1 LSNIAAYGGRMPS
14 GDARTGLAD
23 RLAGTRFSAV
33 RWVDE
38 IDSTNRELL
47 DEAREGVVGPAVLVA
62 DHQTAGRGR
71 RDRRWLA
78 PPGSSLLV
86 SVLVRLQVAPDRLP
100 LATAAA
106 ALATSDAVAEVAG
119 VEAGLKWPNDVVVGE
134 RKLAGVLAEAV
145 GDTVVVGVGTNVDWP
160 GDLPPEIAETAVAL
174 NHLTDGAVDRADLL
188 VAYLRALDRDLES
201 LEADGGSALL
211 GRYRDRCSTLT
222 RQVRVD
228 TDAGVVEGIAVDL
241 TGPGHLVVET
251 TEGTRVE
258 VATGD
263 VVHAR

>member
-14 GDARTGLAD
+14 GDARTGLGD
-23 RLAGTRFSAV
+23 RLAGTRFSTV
-33 RWVDE
+33 RWVE
-38 IDSTNRELL
+38 ETDSTNRELL
-47 DEAREGVVGPAVLVA
+47 DEAREGVIGPAVLVA

-78 PPGSSLLV
+78 PPGSGLLV
-86 SVLVRLQVAPDRLP
+86 SVLVHLQVAPDRLP

-119 VEAGLKWPNDVVVGE
+119 VDTTLKWPNDVVVGE

-145 GDTVVVGVGTNVDWP
+145 GDTVVVGVGANVDWP

-174 NHLTDGAVDRADLL
+174 NHLTDRRVDRADLL
-188 VAYLRALDRDLES
+188 VAYLQALDRELES

-211 GRYRDRCSTLT
+211 GRYRDRCSSLA
-222 RQVRVD
+222 RHVRVE
-228 TDAGVVEGIAVDL
+228 TDAGVVEGVAVDL

-251 TEGTRVE
+251 TDGTRTE
-258 VATGD
+258 IATGD
-263 VVHAR
+263 VVHLR